1 MLWSQDTPAPMSLR
15 STKETESGK
24 TLAASRD
31 ESAEK
36 LTEQRLRILLDVN
49 NAIVTK
55 LSQDELLRAVCTALQ
70 GVLPFNRSAI
80 TLYVPERDTLRI
92 FAQNDEY
99 SSEFFSVGR
108 ELDRMDSHAG
118 WAFDHQRPL
127 IRRNLDKESESS
139 TERLLAQQGVR
150 SICVAPLIIA
160 GKSIGTLN
168 LASNQ
173 ADQYSN
179 ADGELLQEVANQVA
193 LAVENTQAYEE
204 IRALHA
210 KLEKE
215 NVYLREEIR
224 SEHDFREIVGGS
236 APLREVLERVER
248 VAPLDTT
255 VLIYGETGTGKE
267 LIARAIHDRSNRKN
281 RPLVKLN
288 CSAISA
294 GLVES
299 ELFGHMRGAFTGALE
314 RHIGRFELADGGTL
328 FLDEVSELALETQVK
343 LLRVLQEGEFEPVGS
358 NKTIQVNVRNI
369 AATNR
374 NLEELV
380 TAGRFRSDL
389 FYRLN
394 VFPLELPPLR
404 DRRSDIPQLV
414 MFFLERFA
422 NKFGKKIDTV
432 QKETMDLLMDY
443 DWPGNIRELQNIIE
457 RAVVLATRPV
467 LFVDPAFLPRSSTP
481 GELRQAS
488 SGVPPRPDSHTTGN
502 HARLAEASFPSLEQ
516 VERNHIL
523 AALNRSGGVI
533 DGPKGAARI
542 LNLHPNTLR
551 SKMNKLGIDRRH
563 HDIS

>member
-1 MLWSQDTPAPMSLR
+1 MRAT
-15 STKETESGK
+15 SGK
-24 TLAASRD
+24 DKESRGAPVVPRD
-31 ESAEK
+31 ADSAESAER
-36 LTEQRLRILLDVN
+36 RLRILLQVN
-49 NAIVTK
+49 NSIITK
-55 LSQDELLRAVCTALQ
+55 LSESELLRAVCAALE

-99 SSEFFSVGR
+99 ASEFFSVGR
-108 ELDRMDSHAG
+108 ELDRRDSHAG

-127 IRRNLDKESESS
+127 IRRNLDRESESS
-139 TERLLAQQGVR
+139 TERLLAEQGVR
-150 SICVAPLIIA
+150 SICVAPLIVA

-168 LASNQ
+168 LASNK
-173 ADQYSN
+173 ADEYSN

-193 LAVENTQAYEE
+193 LAVENMKAYEE

-224 SEHDFREIVGGS
+224 SEHNFREIVGSS
-236 APLREVLERVER
+236 AALREVLEKAER
-248 VAPLDTT
+248 VAPLDST

-267 LIARAIHDRSNRKN
+267 LIARAIHDCSNRKN

-328 FLDEVSELALETQVK
+328 FLDEVSELPLETQVK

-358 NKTIQVNVRNI
+358 NKTIHVNVRII

-374 NLEELV
+374 NLEECV
-380 TAGRFRSDL
+380 AAGRFRSDL
-389 FYRLN
+389 YYRLN

-404 DRRSDIPQLV
+404 NRRSDIPQLV
-414 MFFLERFA
+414 SFFLQKFA
-422 NKFGKKIDTV
+422 NKFGRKIDAV

-443 DWPGNIRELQNIIE
+443 PWPGNIRELQNIIE
-457 RAVVLATRPV
+457 RAVVLTAGSV
-467 LFVDPAFLPRSSTP
+467 LSVEPAFLPRTP
-481 GELRQAS
+481 AAGNLRHTS
-488 SGVPPRPDSHTTGN
+488 PVVPLRADPHVTES
-502 HARLAEASFPSLEQ
+502 HARSAEASFPSLEQ
-516 VERNHIL
+516 MERNHIL
-523 AALNRSGGVI
+523 AALNRTAGVI

-551 SKMNKLGIDRRH
+551 SKMSKLGINRRRH
-563 HDIS
+563 GIS

>member
-1 MLWSQDTPAPMSLR
+1 
-15 STKETESGK
+15 
-24 TLAASRD
+24 
-31 ESAEK
+31 
-36 LTEQRLRILLDVN
+36 
-49 NAIVTK
+49 
-55 LSQDELLRAVCTALQ
+55 LSEGELLRAVCAALE

-99 SSEFFSVGR
+99 ASEFFSVGR
-108 ELDRMDSHAG
+108 ELDRRDSHAG

-139 TERLLAQQGVR
+139 TERLLAEQGVR
-150 SICVAPLIIA
+150 SICVAPLIVA

-168 LASNQ
+168 LASNK
-173 ADQYSN
+173 ADEYSN

-193 LAVENTQAYEE
+193 LAVENMKAYEE
-204 IRALHA
+204 IRSLHV

-224 SEHDFREIVGGS
+224 SEHNFREIVGSS
-236 APLREVLERVER
+236 APLREVLEKAER
-248 VAPLDTT
+248 VAPLDST

-267 LIARAIHDRSNRKN
+267 LIARAIHDRSKRKN

-299 ELFGHMRGAFTGALE
+299 ELFGHKRGAFTGALE

-328 FLDEVSELALETQVK
+328 FLDEVSELPLETQVK

-358 NKTIQVNVRNI
+358 NRTIQVNVRII

-374 NLEELV
+374 NLEEWV
-380 TAGRFRSDL
+380 AAGRFRSDL

-394 VFPLELPPLR
+394 VFPVEVPPLR
-404 DRRSDIPQLV
+404 NRRSDIPLLV
-414 MFFLERFA
+414 TFLLERFA
-422 NKFGKKIDTV
+422 NKFGRKIDAV
-432 QKETMDLLMDY
+432 HKETMDLLMDY
-443 DWPGNIRELQNIIE
+443 AWPGNIRELQNIIE
-457 RAVVLATRPV
+457 RAVVLSAGPV
-467 LFVDPAFLPRSSTP
+467 LTVDPAFLPITP
-481 GELRQAS
+481 AS
-488 SGVPPRPDSHTTGN
+488 SDLSRTFPVAPPRAVPRFTENRERST
-502 HARLAEASFPSLEQ
+502 AAPFPSLEQ
-516 VERNHIL
+516 MERTHIL
-523 AALNRSGGVI
+523 AALDRSAGVI
-533 DGPKGAARI
+533 DGSKGAARI

-551 SKMNKLGIDRRH
+551 SRMSKLGIGRKR

>member
-1 MLWSQDTPAPMSLR
+1 MRATSQKHQGSRGAPAVPHQGNS
-15 STKETESGK
+15 
-24 TLAASRD
+24 A
-31 ESAEK
+31 ESA
-36 LTEQRLRILLDVN
+36 EQRLRILLQVN
-49 NAIVTK
+49 NSIITK
-55 LSQDELLRAVCTALQ
+55 LSESELLRAVCAALE

-99 SSEFFSVGR
+99 ASEFFSVGR
-108 ELDRMDSHAG
+108 ELDRRDSHAG
-118 WAFDHQRPL
+118 WAFDQQRPL

-139 TERLLAQQGVR
+139 TERLLAEQGVR
-150 SICVAPLIIA
+150 SICVAPLIVA

-168 LASNQ
+168 LASNK
-173 ADQYSN
+173 ADEYAI

-193 LAVENTQAYEE
+193 LAVENMKAYEE
-204 IRALHA
+204 IRSLHA

-224 SEHDFREIVGGS
+224 SEHNFREIVGSS
-236 APLREVLERVER
+236 ASLREVLEKAER
-248 VAPLDTT
+248 VAPLDST

-267 LIARAIHDRSNRKN
+267 LIARAIHDCSKRKN

-299 ELFGHMRGAFTGALE
+299 ELFGHKRGAFTGALE

-328 FLDEVSELALETQVK
+328 FLDEVSELPLETQVK

-358 NKTIQVNVRNI
+358 NKTIHVDVRI
-369 AATNR
+369 ITATNR
-374 NLEELV
+374 NLEEWV
-380 TAGRFRSDL
+380 AAGRFRSDL

-404 DRRSDIPQLV
+404 NRRSDIPQLV
-414 MFFLERFA
+414 NFFLQRFA
-422 NKFGKKIDTV
+422 NKFGRKIDAT
-432 QKETMDLLMDY
+432 QKDTMDLLMEY
-443 DWPGNIRELQNIIE
+443 PWPGNIRELQNVIE
-457 RAVVLATRPV
+457 RAVVLASGPV
-467 LFVDPAFLPRSSTP
+467 LVVDPAFLPKAPGVGYLRQPSPPGRPSAEPSVTNDAARSSA
-481 GELRQAS
+481 AS
-488 SGVPPRPDSHTTGN
+488 
-502 HARLAEASFPSLEQ
+502 LLSLEQ
-516 VERNHIL
+516 MERNHIL
-523 AALNRSGGVI
+523 AALDRSGGVV

-551 SKMNKLGIDRRH
+551 SKMSKLGIDRRR

>member
-1 MLWSQDTPAPMSLR
+1 MRPSNAREKKSGRTPTVSR
-15 STKETESGK
+15 E
-24 TLAASRD
+24 ASSA
-31 ESAEK
+31 ESAE
-36 LTEQRLRILLDVN
+36 QRVRILLEVN
-49 NAIVTK
+49 NSIITK
-55 LSQDELLRAVCTALQ
+55 LSQGELLRAVCAALQ

-99 SSEFFSVGR
+99 ASEFFSIGR
-108 ELDRMDSHAG
+108 ELDRRDSHAG
-118 WAFDHQRPL
+118 WAFDQQRPL
-127 IRRNLDKESESS
+127 VRRNLDRESESS
-139 TERLLAQQGVR
+139 TERLLAEQGVR

-160 GKSIGTLN
+160 GKSMGTLN
-168 LASNQ
+168 LASNK
-173 ADQYSN
+173 ADEYSD

-193 LAVENTQAYEE
+193 LAVENMKAYEE

-224 SEHDFREIVGGS
+224 SEHNFREIVGSS
-236 APLREVLERVER
+236 AKLREVLENVER
-248 VAPLDTT
+248 VAPLDST

-267 LIARAIHDRSNRKN
+267 LIARAIHDCSNRKN

-328 FLDEVSELALETQVK
+328 FLDEVSELPLETQVK

-358 NKTIQVNVRNI
+358 NKTIHVNVRII

-374 NLEELV
+374 NLEECV
-380 TAGRFRSDL
+380 AAGRFRPDL

-404 DRRSDIPQLV
+404 NRRSDIPQLV
-414 MFFLERFA
+414 GFFLQRFA
-422 NKFGKKIDTV
+422 NKFGRKIHSV
-432 QKETMDLLMDY
+432 QKETMDLLMEY
-443 DWPGNIRELQNIIE
+443 PWPGNIRELQNIIE
-457 RAVVLATRPV
+457 RAVVLASGLV
-467 LFVDPAFLPRSSTP
+467 LSVDPAFLPRTP
-481 GELRQAS
+481 ALGDL
-488 SGVPPRPDSHTTGN
+488 SHTSSAKPPKADPPIAEN
-502 HARLAEASFPSLEQ
+502 SARSTETFFPSLEHM
-516 VERNHIL
+516 ERDHIL
-523 AALNRSGGVI
+523 AALNRTAGVI

-551 SKMNKLGIDRRH
+551 SKMSKLGIDRKR

>member
-1 MLWSQDTPAPMSLR
+1 M
-15 STKETESGK
+15 
-24 TLAASRD
+24 
-31 ESAEK
+31 
-36 LTEQRLRILLDVN
+36 
-49 NAIVTK
+49 
-55 LSQDELLRAVCTALQ
+55 LRAVCAALE
-70 GVLPFNRSAI
+70 GVLPFSRSAI

-92 FAQNDEY
+92 FAQNDEHA
-99 SSEFFSVGR
+99 SEFFEVGR
-108 ELDRMDSHAG
+108 ELDRSDSHAG

-127 IRRNLDKESESS
+127 IRRNLDKERESS
-139 TERLLAQQGVR
+139 TERLLAEQGVR
-150 SICVAPLIIA
+150 SICVAPLIVA

-168 LASNQ
+168 LASNKP
-173 ADQYSN
+173 DEYSI

-193 LAVENTQAYEE
+193 LAVENMKAYEE
-204 IRALHA
+204 IRSLHA

-224 SEHDFREIVGGS
+224 SEHNFREIVGSSG
-236 APLREVLERVER
+236 ALREVLEKAER
-248 VAPLDTT
+248 VAPLDST

-267 LIARAIHDRSNRKN
+267 LIARAIHDCSKRKT

-299 ELFGHMRGAFTGALE
+299 ELFGHKRGAFTGALE

-328 FLDEVSELALETQVK
+328 FLDEIGELPLETQVK

-358 NKTIQVNVRNI
+358 NKTIHVDVRII

-374 NLEELV
+374 NLEECV
-380 TAGRFRSDL
+380 AAGRFRSDL

-404 DRRSDIPQLV
+404 NRRSDIPQLV
-414 MFFLERFA
+414 SFFLQRFA
-422 NKFGKKIDTV
+422 NKFGRKIDGA
-432 QKETMDLLMDY
+432 QKDTIDLLMDY
-443 DWPGNIRELQNIIE
+443 PWPGNIRELQNVIE
-457 RAVVLATRPV
+457 RAVVLASGPV
-467 LFVDPAFLPRSSTP
+467 LAVDPAFLPKALGVGDLRQPSPAARPTAEPSVTEDRAKSST
-481 GELRQAS
+481 AS
-488 SGVPPRPDSHTTGN
+488 
-502 HARLAEASFPSLEQ
+502 LPSLEQ
-516 VERNHIL
+516 VERDHIL
-523 AALNRSGGVI
+523 VALDRSGGVI

-551 SKMNKLGIDRRH
+551 SKMSKLGIDRRR

>member
-1 MLWSQDTPAPMSLR
+1 M
-15 STKETESGK
+15 
-24 TLAASRD
+24 
-31 ESAEK
+31 
-36 LTEQRLRILLDVN
+36 
-49 NAIVTK
+49 
-55 LSQDELLRAVCTALQ
+55 RAVCAALQ

-99 SSEFFSVGR
+99 ASEFFSVGR
-108 ELDRMDSHAG
+108 ELDRRDSHAG

-139 TERLLAQQGVR
+139 TERLLAEQGVR
-150 SICVAPLIIA
+150 SICVAPLIVA

-168 LASNQ
+168 LASNK
-173 ADQYSN
+173 ADEYSD

-193 LAVENTQAYEE
+193 LAVENMKAYEE

-224 SEHDFREIVGGS
+224 SEHNFREIVGSS
-236 APLREVLERVER
+236 AALREVLENVER
-248 VAPLDTT
+248 VAPLDST

-267 LIARAIHDRSNRKN
+267 LIARAIHDCSNRKN
-281 RPLVKLN
+281 RTLVKLN

-328 FLDEVSELALETQVK
+328 FLDEVSELPLETQVK

-358 NKTIQVNVRNI
+358 NKTIHVNVRII

-374 NLEELV
+374 NLEECV
-380 TAGRFRSDL
+380 AAGRFRSDL

-404 DRRSDIPQLV
+404 NRRSDIPQLV
-414 MFFLERFA
+414 NFFLQRFA
-422 NKFGKKIDTV
+422 NKFGRKIDSV
-432 QKETMDLLMDY
+432 QKETMDLLMEY
-443 DWPGNIRELQNIIE
+443 PWPGNIRELQNIIE
-457 RAVVLATRPV
+457 RAVVLAAGPV
-467 LFVDPAFLPRSSTP
+467 LSVDPAFLP
-481 GELRQAS
+481 E
-488 SGVPPRPDSHTTGN
+488 PPRW
-502 HARLAEASFPSLEQ
+502 A
-516 VERNHIL
+516 IL
-523 AALNRSGGVI
+523 ATYPLPNLQKLIPPLRRTVPVGGNFV
-533 DGPKGAARI
+533 PK
-542 LNLHPNTLR
+542 
-551 SKMNKLGIDRRH
+551 S
-563 HDIS
+563 